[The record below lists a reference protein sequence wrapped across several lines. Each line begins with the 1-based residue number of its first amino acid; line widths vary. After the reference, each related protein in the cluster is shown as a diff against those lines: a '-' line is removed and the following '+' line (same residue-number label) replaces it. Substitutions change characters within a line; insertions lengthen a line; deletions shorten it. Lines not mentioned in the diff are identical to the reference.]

1 MTAVLKYYCSFVGA
15 GAALSIYQCFDKFIE
30 REQLAEAE
38 TLYCGRCKQH
48 LAPIKKMDLWAA
60 PDVLVVQL
68 KRFQYIP
75 GQYFVHREKISD
87 VVDFPVQGLDL
98 SKYVIGPQH
107 SEAPPVYDL
116 YAVSQHM
123 GGLGGG
129 HYTATC
135 KNFLNNKW

>member
-1 MTAVLKYYCSFVGA
+1 MICYFLCVGS
-15 GAALSIYQCFDKFIE
+15 ALNVYKCFDKFIE

-38 TLYCGRCKQH
+38 TLYCSRCQQH

-60 PDVLVVQL
+60 PDILIVQL
-68 KRFQYIP
+68 KRFQYVP
-75 GQYFVHREKISD
+75 GQYFVHREKIND
-87 VVDFPVQGLDL
+87 LVDFPIEGLDL

-107 SEAPPVYDL
+107 AEAPPVYDL
-116 YAVSQHM
+116 YAVSHHM

-135 KNFLNNKW
+135 KNVMNNKW

>member
-1 MTAVLKYYCSFVGA
+1 
-15 GAALSIYQCFDKFIE
+15 
-30 REQLAEAE
+30 
-38 TLYCGRCKQH
+38 
-48 LAPIKKMDLWAA
+48 MDLWST
-60 PDVLVVQL
+60 PDILVIQL

-87 VVDFPVQGLDL
+87 VVDFPIEGLDL
-98 SKYVIGPQH
+98 SQYVIGPH
-107 SEAPPVYDL
+107 TDEAPPVYDL
-116 YAVSQHM
+116 YAVSHHM

>member
-1 MTAVLKYYCSFVGA
+1 
-15 GAALSIYQCFDKFIE
+15 
-30 REQLAEAE
+30 
-38 TLYCGRCKQH
+38 
-48 LAPIKKMDLWAA
+48 MDLWAA
-60 PDVLVVQL
+60 PDILVVQL

-87 VVDFPVQGLDL
+87 VVDFPIEGLDL

-107 SEAPPVYDL
+107 ADAPPVYDL

-135 KNFLNNKW
+135 KNFMNNKW